1 METCADIWS
10 RAKAL
15 LGDDGMSSLQRM
27 RVIVF
32 GVGGVGSWCAE
43 ALIRSGVGHL
53 TLVDPDVVCYSNIN
67 RQLPATLST
76 IGRAKVEVLRER
88 FLSINPEA
96 EIIARQEAY
105 TAYTAHLFDLSSYDY
120 VIDAIDSL
128 RDKAELILNTLMV
141 KEEVSMNPEVCND
154 VKRGSISSPVLLSSM
169 GAARKFDPTKVQVAE
184 FWKIEG
190 DPLARALRKWFKHAE
205 RYPERKFR
213 CVYSTEL
220 SNDSNQSSDSA
231 PLKGSLMP
239 VTATFGL
246 VLASLIINSK

>member
-1 METCADIWS
+1 METRAEIWS
-10 RAKAL
+10 RTEAL
-15 LGDDGMSSLQRM
+15 LGEDGMSSLRRM
-27 RVIVF
+27 RVIIF

-43 ALIRSGVGHL
+43 ALVRSGVGHL

-76 IGRAKVEVLRER
+76 VGRAKVEVLRER
-88 FLSINPEA
+88 FLTINPEA

-128 RDKAELILNTLMV
+128 RDKAELILNTL
-141 KEEVSMNPEVCND
+141 KGES
-154 VKRGSISSPVLLSSM
+154 VLLSSM

-213 CVYSTEL
+213 CVYSNEIVNSSPKVGEVAALLTEEYET
-220 SNDSNQSSDSA
+220 QHT

-246 VLASLIINSK
+246 VLASSIINSK